1 METINREGDC
11 WGDVLVW
18 VRGDGI
24 WCLTGV
30 PREEGGGC
38 LDSSR
43 VFILS
48 NRRRAEDMG
57 TDVNRWMGVMVE
69 VCGCSLL
76 IDFIFSAK
84 REVRSS
90 G

>member
-1 METINREGDC
+1 MGERGWNRVFN
-11 WGDVLVW
+11 WGS
-18 VRGDGI
+18 
-24 WCLTGV
+24 
-30 PREEGGGC
+30 PGGGGA

-43 VFILS
+43 VFIFS
-48 NRRRAEDMG
+48 NRMRAEDMG

-69 VCGCSLL
+69 VCGCSLW
-76 IDFIFSAK
+76 IDFIFPVK